1 MESIPIDRT
10 IYRTLENILEGQ
22 IKKLATDIAKTLNV
36 DVKPLI
42 QSIRKDKI
50 TTYLYEEDHDKD
62 IDDMKCKSYV
72 KDGAIYSKCSDPI
85 IFKKDYCPKHLIK
98 PNNHIP
104 DSEEI
109 FLIYGEDKKEY
120 YINSEK
126 KIYDRN
132 LNILHGKVDE
142 EEKIVYIFSIES

>member
-1 MESIPIDRT
+1 MEQIPIDRI
-10 IYRTLENILEGQ
+10 IYQTLENIFEGQ
-22 IKKLATDIAKTLNV
+22 VKRLAIDIAKTLSV

-62 IDDMKCKSYV
+62 VDDMKCKSYV
-72 KDGAIYSKCSDPI
+72 KDGALYSKCSNPI

-98 PNNHIP
+98 HNDVIP
-104 DSEEI
+104 DSEEL
-109 FLIYGEDKKEY
+109 FLICGEDKKEY
-120 YINSEK
+120 YIDSKK

-132 LNILHGKVDE
+132 LNVIHGRVDE
-142 EEKIVYIFSIES
+142 EEKILYIFSIDS